1 MKKLLSFADP
11 LPPLP
16 TQTQSQTVVASVPT
30 ARRVDADGLE
40 RRVRGASLRDLE
52 LGVWHSA
59 TFTNKS
65 KKKRNREEG
74 WYEWLQQVTVN
85 GTKYF
90 IPANDAMSDKLDDG
104 LELTNGSV
112 LFVLKPIE
120 GSTVRWADP
129 MLYQNLNLV

>member
-112 LFVLKPIE
+112 LFILKPIE

>member
-40 RRVRGASLRDLE
+40 RRIRGASLRDLE

-112 LFVLKPIE
+112 LFILKPIE

>member
-1 MKKLLSFADP
+1 MKKLLSFADL

-40 RRVRGASLRDLE
+40 RRIRGASLRDLE

-112 LFVLKPIE
+112 LFILKPIE

>member
-16 TQTQSQTVVASVPT
+16 TQTVVASVPT

-112 LFVLKPIE
+112 LFILKPIE

>member
-52 LGVWHSA
+52 LNVWHLA

-112 LFVLKPIE
+112 LFFN
-120 GSTVRWADP
+120 WF
-129 MLYQNLNLV
+129 